1 LANISYNHHASN
13 SFSGIV
19 AFYDPD
25 GTIIE
30 LAVIPWF
37 ARILFPIIHWFRD
50 LFD

>member
-1 LANISYNHHASN
+1 
-13 SFSGIV
+13 V

-30 LAVIPWF
+30 LVEMPF
-37 ARILFPIIHWFRD
+37 YARILFPVIIWFKD